1 MHDDVI
7 ADLGFGH
14 IVEADAFDDTAEVNP
29 AHAEPVLFGNAYNF
43 SWDS

>member
-1 MHDDVI
+1 VDNGIV
-7 ADLGFGH
+7 ADFKLRH